1 MGFDRVNYY
10 KAPCPIWG
18 RDVRRTG
25 KGLVIITFCMST
37 LQSRDELS
45 WQRVLMRIGIIAI
58 CTIVIVIA
66 MPQSSAPQ
74 YNAKEGSPWTQAAV
88 TATFDFDIPKD
99 SAIYRAE
106 CDSVRKSFAPYY
118 TNDLSVSQ
126 IQIKRF
132 VARNQNG
139 IDGLPNSYISLVA
152 KKLAEL
158 YSQGIIPQADYARLS
173 KDSSAFI
180 RVVTGKMSQ
189 SHRVRNLLT
198 PMSAYEKF
206 FADSQISAVRSQL
219 QKCNINEYF
228 TANLKYDSI
237 RSNDELS
244 GQIALIA
251 AKCGQ
256 VKKGERIIDRG
267 EIIKDETLRKLN
279 AYSSEME
286 KHLSDKSK
294 QTTLWGRVMFIFIM
308 LSIFSIYLH
317 LFRADYFEK
326 PRSLAMVYCL
336 IALFPVLVSLMV
348 QYNIFSV
355 YVLPLAMLPMFVRVF
370 LDSRTAFIAHITM
383 VLICSLVLT
392 MPYEFLLI
400 QITSGL
406 VAIYSLRELSKR
418 SQIFTAAVYTSLAAF
433 AAYYALQ
440 LMQPGEEIVF
450 NQSMAIHFIFSGIL
464 LLLAY
469 PLMFLVEKVFGFTS
483 SVTLFEL
490 SDTNKNLLRRLS
502 EVAPGTLQHSITV
515 GNIGAEIASKIG
527 AKSLLVRVGAL
538 YHDIGKISA
547 PAFFTEN
554 QRGNNP
560 HDRLTPIES
569 AEIIVNHVQEGLRI
583 AEREGLPD
591 VICDFIRTHHGEGMA
606 KYFYIT
612 EQNEHPDVE
621 VDKAPFTYPGPNPFT
636 REQAILMMA
645 DGVEAASRSLQEY
658 SEEGITELVNRI
670 IDGMVADG
678 YFRECPITFRDIAT
692 SKRVLIDK
700 LKSMYHTRITYPEL
714 NK

>member
-1 MGFDRVNYY
+1 
-10 KAPCPIWG
+10 
-18 RDVRRTG
+18 
-25 KGLVIITFCMST
+25 MST

-45 WQRVLMRIGIIAI
+45 WQRILLRIGIIVV

-74 YNAKEGSPWTQAAV
+74 YNSKVGSPWTQAAV

-99 SAIYRAE
+99 SVTYKAE
-106 CDSVRKSFAPYY
+106 CDSVRRRFSPYY
-118 TNDLSVSQ
+118 TYNENIAQ
-126 IQIKRF
+126 IQVKRF
-132 VARNQNG
+132 LARNQEG
-139 IDGLPNSYISLVA
+139 IEGLPMSYISLVA
-152 KKLAEL
+152 KKLTAL
-158 YSQGIIPQADYARLS
+158 YKIGIISQADYARMGR
-173 KDSSAFI
+173 DTTATI
-180 RVVTGKMSQ
+180 RIVTGKMSE
-189 SHRVRNLLT
+189 SHRVRKLLT
-198 PMSAYEKF
+198 PLMAYEQF
-206 FADSQISAVRSQL
+206 FSDEQMNAVRAQL
-219 QKCNINEYF
+219 QRCNINEYV
-228 TANLKYDSI
+228 TTNLAYDSI
-237 RSNDELS
+237 RSSAELS
-244 GQIALIA
+244 SHIGLIA

-267 EIIKDETLRKLN
+267 EIVKDETILKLN
-279 AYSSEME
+279 AYSAEME
-286 KHLSDKSK
+286 RNMSDRSK
-294 QTTLWGRVMFIFIM
+294 MTTMWGRVLFIAIM
-308 LSIFSIYLH
+308 LSIFMIYLH
-317 LFRADYFEK
+317 LFRADYFDK
-326 PRSLAMVYCL
+326 PRTIAMVFTL

-348 QYNIFSV
+348 QYNLFSV

-370 LDSRTAFIAHITM
+370 LDSRTAFMGHITM
-383 VLICSLVLT
+383 VLISSLVLT

-418 SQIFTAAVYTSLAAF
+418 AQIFTAAVYTSVTALAAH
-433 AAYYALQ
+433 YALQ
-440 LMQPGEEIVF
+440 LMQPGEEIML
-450 NQSMAIHFIFSGIL
+450 NHSMAAHFVFSGIF

-490 SDTNKNLLRRLS
+490 SDTNKDLLRRLS

-527 AKSLLVRVGAL
+527 AKALLVRVGAL
-538 YHDIGKISA
+538 YHDIGKVSA

-569 AEIIVNHVQEGLRI
+569 AEIIVNHVHEGLKL
-583 AEREGLPD
+583 AEREGLPE

-612 EQNEHPDVE
+612 EQNAHPEIE
-621 VDKAPFTYPGPNPFT
+621 VDKEPFTYPGPNPFT

-645 DGVEAASRSLQEY
+645 DGVEAASRSLKEY
-658 SEEGITELVNRI
+658 SEESITNLVNRI
-670 IDGMVADG
+670 IDGMVNDG
-678 YFRECPITFRDIAT
+678 YLRECPITFRDIAT
-692 SKRVLIDK
+692 CKRVLIEK
-700 LKSMYHTRITYPEL
+700 LKSMFHTRITYPEL

>member
-1 MGFDRVNYY
+1 M
-10 KAPCPIWG
+10 A
-18 RDVRRTG
+18 TH
-25 KGLVIITFCMST
+25 
-37 LQSRDELS
+37 QSRDELS
-45 WQRVLMRIGIIAI
+45 WQQLLMRIGIIII

-88 TATFDFDIPKD
+88 TATFDFEIPKD
-99 SAIYRAE
+99 SATYKAE
-106 CDSVRKSFAPYY
+106 CDSVRKKFAPYY
-118 TNDLSVSQ
+118 TNHETTAKTQV
-126 IQIKRF
+126 KRF
-132 VARNQNG
+132 LIHNKDG
-139 IDGLPNSYISLVA
+139 IEGLPKSYVSLVA
-152 KKLAEL
+152 KKLSAL
-158 YSQGIIPQADYARLS
+158 YEKGIIPQADYARMS
-173 KDSSAFI
+173 RDTSAYI
-180 RVVTGKMSQ
+180 RVVTGKMSA
-189 SHRVRNLLT
+189 SRDVRSLLT
-198 PMSAYEKF
+198 PMMAYEQF
-206 FADSQISAVRSQL
+206 FNDPEMNSARVQL
-219 QKCNINEYF
+219 MKCNINDYF
-228 TANLKYDSI
+228 SANLTYDSI

-244 GQIALIA
+244 SHIALIA

-267 EIIKDETLRKLN
+267 DIVNDETLRKLN
-279 AYSSEME
+279 AYTAEME
-286 KHLSDKSK
+286 KNLSDRSK
-294 QTTLWGRVMFIFIM
+294 QTTMWGRVLFIVIM
-308 LSIFSIYLH
+308 LSIFTIYLN
-317 LFRADYFEK
+317 LFRADYFNK
-326 PRSLAMVYCL
+326 PRSLAMVYFL
-336 IALFPVLVSLMV
+336 IAIFPVLVSLMV
-348 QYNIFSV
+348 QYNLFSV

-370 LDSRTAFIAHITM
+370 LDSRTAFIAHIVM

-392 MPYEFLLI
+392 MPYDFLLI
-400 QITSGL
+400 EITSGL

-418 SQIFTAAVYTSLAAF
+418 AQIFTAAVYTSAAALAAH
-433 AAYYALQ
+433 YALQ
-440 LMQPGEEIVF
+440 LMQPGEEVMI
-450 NQSMAIHFIFSGIL
+450 NHSMAMHFVFSGIL

-483 SVTLFEL
+483 AVTLFEL
-490 SDTNKNLLRRLS
+490 SDTNKDLLRRLS

-569 AEIIVNHVQEGLRI
+569 AEIIVNHVHEGLRL

-612 EQNEHPDVE
+612 EQNAHPDVE
-621 VDKAPFTYPGPNPFT
+621 IDKAPFTYPGPNPFT

-645 DGVEAASRSLQEY
+645 DGVEAASRSLKEY
-658 SEEGITELVNRI
+658 TEESITTLVNRI

-678 YFRECPITFRDIAT
+678 YFRECPITFRDIGTA
-692 SKRVLIDK
+692 KRVLIEK
-700 LKSMYHTRITYPEL
+700 LKSMFHTRITYPEL

>member
-1 MGFDRVNYY
+1 
-10 KAPCPIWG
+10 
-18 RDVRRTG
+18 
-25 KGLVIITFCMST
+25 MST
-37 LQSRDELS
+37 IQSRDDLS
-45 WQRVLMRIGIIAI
+45 WQSVLMRIGIIVV
-58 CTIVIVIA
+58 CTIIITIT

-74 YNAKEGSPWTQAAV
+74 YNSKVGSPWTQAAV
-88 TATFDFDIPKD
+88 TATFDFEIPKD
-99 SAIYRAE
+99 SATYKAE
-106 CDSVRKSFAPYY
+106 CDSVRRRFAPYY
-118 TNDLSVSQ
+118 TYHESTAKTQVQ
-126 IQIKRF
+126 RF
-132 VARNQNG
+132 LTHNHDG
-139 IDGLPNSYISLVA
+139 IDGLPASYVPLVA
-152 KKLAEL
+152 KKINEL
-158 YSQGIIPQADYARLS
+158 YKIGIIPQADYARMS
-173 KDSSAFI
+173 RDTTAYI
-180 RVVTGKMSQ
+180 RVVTGKMSE
-189 SHRVRNLLT
+189 SRKVRTLLT
-198 PMSAYEKF
+198 PMQAYEHF
-206 FADSQISAVRSQL
+206 FSDGEMNAVRMQL

-228 TANLKYDSI
+228 TANLTYDSL
-237 RSNDELS
+237 RSNTELS
-244 GQIALIA
+244 SHIALIA

-267 EIIKDETLRKLN
+267 DIVKDETLRKLN
-279 AYSSEME
+279 AYSAEME
-286 KHLSDKSK
+286 KNLSARSK
-294 QTTLWGRVMFIFIM
+294 QTTMWGRALYIFIM
-308 LSIFSIYLH
+308 LSIFTIYLH

-326 PRSLAMVYCL
+326 PRSLAMVYVL
-336 IALFPVLVSLMV
+336 IAIFPILVSLMV
-348 QYNIFSV
+348 SYNLFSV

-400 QITSGL
+400 EITSGL

-418 SQIFTAAVYTSLAAF
+418 AQIFTAAVYTSMTALAAH
-433 AAYYALQ
+433 YALQ
-440 LMQPGEEIVF
+440 LMQPGEEVLI
-450 NQSMAIHFIFSGIL
+450 NHSMVMHFIFSGIL

-483 SVTLFEL
+483 AVTLFEL
-490 SDTNKNLLRRLS
+490 SDTNKDLLRRLS

-569 AEIIVNHVQEGLRI
+569 AEIIVNHVHEGLRM

-612 EQNEHPDVE
+612 EQNAHPDVE
-621 VDKAPFTYPGPNPFT
+621 IDKAPFTYPGPNPFT

-645 DGVEAASRSLQEY
+645 DGVEAASRSLKEY
-658 SEEGITELVNRI
+658 TEESITTLVNRI

-678 YFRECPITFRDIAT
+678 YFRECPITFRDIGTA
-692 SKRVLIDK
+692 KRVLIEK
-700 LKSMYHTRITYPEL
+700 LKSMFHTRITYPEL

>member
-1 MGFDRVNYY
+1 
-10 KAPCPIWG
+10 
-18 RDVRRTG
+18 
-25 KGLVIITFCMST
+25 MST
-37 LQSRDELS
+37 IQSRDDLS
-45 WQRVLMRIGIIAI
+45 WQRVLMRLGIIAI
-58 CTIVIVIA
+58 STIVIVIA

-74 YNAKEGSPWTQAAV
+74 YNSKVGSPWTQTAV

-99 SAIYRAE
+99 SASYKAE
-106 CDSVRKSFAPYY
+106 CDSVRKNFAPYY
-118 TNDLSVSQ
+118 INDLSISQ

-132 VARNQNG
+132 IARNQNG

-158 YSQGIIPQADYARLS
+158 YSLGIIPQADYARLS
-173 KDSSAFI
+173 RDTSALI
-180 RVVTGKMSQ
+180 RIVTGKMSQ
-189 SHRVRNLLT
+189 SHRVRTLLT
-198 PMSAYEKF
+198 PMMAYERF
-206 FADSQISAVRSQL
+206 FNDKEIGAVRAQL

-228 TANLKYDSI
+228 TSNLKYDST
-237 RSNDELS
+237 RSNAELS
-244 GQIALIA
+244 SQIAMIA

-267 EIIKDETLRKLN
+267 DIITNETLRKLD
-279 AYSSEME
+279 AYSAEME
-286 KHLSDKSK
+286 KNMSDRSK
-294 QTTLWGRVMFIFIM
+294 LTTMWGRAMFIFII
-308 LSIFSIYLH
+308 LSIFT
-317 LFRADYFEK
+317 
-326 PRSLAMVYCL
+326 

-348 QYNIFSV
+348 LYNLFSV

-383 VLICSLVLT
+383 LLICSLVLT

-400 QITSGL
+400 QITAGL

-418 SQIFTAAVYTSLAAF
+418 SQIFTAAVYTSLTALAAH
-433 AAYYALQ
+433 YALQ
-440 LMQPGEEIVF
+440 LMQPGEELTL
-450 NQSMAIHFIFSGIL
+450 NHSMAMHFIFSGIL

-483 SVTLFEL
+483 AVTLFEL
-490 SDTNKNLLRRLS
+490 SDTNKDLLRRLS

-515 GNIGAEIASKIG
+515 GNMGAEIASKIG

-538 YHDIGKISA
+538 YHDIGKMSA

-554 QRGNNP
+554 QRGTNP

-569 AEIIVNHVQEGLRI
+569 AEIIVNHVHEGLRM

-612 EQNEHPDVE
+612 EQNAHPDIE
-621 VDKAPFTYPGPNPFT
+621 VDKTQFTYPGPNPFT

-645 DGVEAASRSLQEY
+645 DGVEAASRSLKEY
-658 SEEGITELVNRI
+658 SEESITALVNRL

-692 SKRVLIDK
+692 AKRVLIDK

>member
-1 MGFDRVNYY
+1 
-10 KAPCPIWG
+10 
-18 RDVRRTG
+18 
-25 KGLVIITFCMST
+25 MST
-37 LQSRDELS
+37 IQSRDELS
-45 WQRVLMRIGIIAI
+45 WQRILMRIGIIVV
-58 CTIVIVIA
+58 CTIIIVIA

-74 YNAKEGSPWTQAAV
+74 YNSKVGSPWTQAAV

-99 SAIYRAE
+99 SAAYKAE
-106 CDSVRKSFAPYY
+106 CDSVRRLFSPYY
-118 TNDLSVSQ
+118 TNHESTAK

-132 VARNQNG
+132 LARNQDG
-139 IDGLPNSYISLVA
+139 IDGLPKNYLTLVA
-152 KKLAEL
+152 KKIAEL
-158 YSQGIIPQADYARLS
+158 YATGIIPQSDYSHMSR
-173 KDSSAFI
+173 DTSASI
-180 RVVTGKMSQ
+180 RVVTGKMSE
-189 SHRVRNLLT
+189 SRKVNTLLT
-198 PMSAYEKF
+198 PMMAYEHF
-206 FADSQISAVRSQL
+206 FHDSEMNAVRVQL

-228 TANLKYDSI
+228 TANLTYDSV

-244 GQIALIA
+244 SQIALIA

-256 VKKGERIIDRG
+256 VKNGERIIDRG
-267 EIIKDETLRKLN
+267 EIVKDETLRKLN

-286 KHLSDKSK
+286 KHLSDRSK
-294 QTTLWGRVMFIFIM
+294 QTTMWGRAFYIFIM
-308 LSIFSIYLH
+308 LSIFSFYLH

-326 PRSLAMVYCL
+326 PRSLAMVYFL
-336 IALFPVLVSLMV
+336 ISFFPVLVSLMV
-348 QYNIFSV
+348 QYNLFSV

-383 VLICSLVLT
+383 LLISSLVLT

-418 SQIFTAAVYTSLAAF
+418 SQIFTAAVYTSATAL

-440 LMQPGEEIVF
+440 LMQPGEDITL
-450 NQSMAIHFIFSGIL
+450 NHSMAMHFVFSGIL

-490 SDTNKNLLRRLS
+490 SDTNKDLLRRLS

-538 YHDIGKISA
+538 YHDIGKMTA

-569 AEIIVNHVQEGLRI
+569 ASVIVNHVREGLRL

-612 EQNEHPDVE
+612 EQNAHPDVE
-621 VDKAPFTYPGPNPFT
+621 IDRKPFTYPGPNPFT

-645 DGVEAASRSLQEY
+645 DGVEAASRSLKEY
-658 SEEGITELVNRI
+658 SEESITTLVNRI
-670 IDGMVADG
+670 IDGMVTDG

-692 SKRVLIDK
+692 AKRVLIEK
-700 LKSMYHTRITYPEL
+700 LKSMFHTRITYPEL

>member
-1 MGFDRVNYY
+1 
-10 KAPCPIWG
+10 
-18 RDVRRTG
+18 
-25 KGLVIITFCMST
+25 MST
-37 LQSRDELS
+37 LQSRDDLS
-45 WQRVLMRIGIIAI
+45 WQRVLLRIGIIAI

-74 YNAKEGSPWTQAAV
+74 YSSKVGSPWTQAAV

-99 SAIYRAE
+99 SATYKAE
-106 CDSVRKSFAPYY
+106 CDSVRRNFAPYY
-118 TNDLSVSQ
+118 INDLSISQ
-126 IQIKRF
+126 IQINRF
-132 VARNQNG
+132 IARNQNG
-139 IDGLPNSYISLVA
+139 IDGLPSSYISLVA
-152 KKLAEL
+152 RKLAEL
-158 YSQGIIPQADYARLS
+158 YSMGIIPQADYARLNS
-173 KDSSAFI
+173 DTSTLI

-189 SHRVRNLLT
+189 SHRARKLLT
-198 PMSAYEKF
+198 PMMAYEKF
-206 FADSQISAVRSQL
+206 FEDSQISAVRSHL

-228 TANLKYDSI
+228 TANLKYDSA
-237 RSNDELS
+237 RSNAELS
-244 GQIALIA
+244 SQIALIA

-267 EIIKDETLRKLN
+267 DIVNDEALRKLN
-279 AYSSEME
+279 AYTAEME
-286 KHLSDKSK
+286 KNLSDRSK
-294 QTTLWGRVMFIFIM
+294 LTTMWGRVLFIAII

-336 IALFPVLVSLMV
+336 ISLFPILVSLMV
-348 QYNIFSV
+348 QYNLFSV

-383 VLICSLVLT
+383 LLICSLVLT

-400 QITSGL
+400 EITSGL

-418 SQIFTAAVYTSLAAF
+418 SQIFTAAVYTSAAALAAH
-433 AAYYALQ
+433 YALQ
-440 LMQPGEEIVF
+440 LMQPGEEYTL
-450 NQSMAIHFIFSGIL
+450 NHSMAMHFVFSGIL

-483 SVTLFEL
+483 AVTLFEL
-490 SDTNKNLLRRLS
+490 SDTNKDLLRRLS

-538 YHDIGKISA
+538 YHDIGKMSA

-554 QRGNNP
+554 QRGTNP

-569 AEIIVNHVQEGLRI
+569 AEIIVNHVHEGLRM
-583 AEREGLPD
+583 AEREGLPE

-612 EQNEHPDVE
+612 EQNAHPDME
-621 VDKAPFTYPGPNPFT
+621 VDKTQFTYPGPNPFT

-645 DGVEAASRSLQEY
+645 DGVEAASRSLKEY
-658 SEEGITELVNRI
+658 SEESITTLVNRL